1 MREVE
6 LKSVAPDPGRLVAGL
21 RAAGAVPVLE
31 GRLSD
36 TRYDTAERAL
46 LARDHV
52 LRLRV
57 FSGAA
62 GSHASLDWKGPTLQS
77 DGYKVREEIS
87 SSIGNADALARMLD
101 GLGYVVIREVQR
113 EISQFEFR
121 GAVVRIE
128 RYPRMDALVEV
139 EGDPAAIEAAIAGSG
154 LPRAGFTAERLSDFV
169 ARFESRTA
177 ERAALSDRELAGD
190 YRYAANA

>member
-6 LKSVAPDPGRLVAGL
+6 LKSVVPDPERLVDAL
-21 RAAGAVPVLE
+21 RAGGAVSILE

-36 TRYDTAERAL
+36 TRYDTDDRTL

-87 SSIGNADALARMLD
+87 SSIGNADAIARMLA

-113 EISQFEFR
+113 EISQFEFH
-121 GAVVRIE
+121 GAVVRVE

-139 EGDPAAIEAAIAGSG
+139 EGDPAAIESAISASG

-169 ARFESRTA
+169 ARFESRSGQ
-177 ERAALSDRELAGD
+177 RAALSDRELAGD

>member
-6 LKSVAPDPGRLVAGL
+6 LKSVVPDPERLVARL
-21 RAAGAVPVLE
+21 RAAGAVPVLD

-36 TRYDTAERAL
+36 TRYDTADRAL

-57 FSGAA
+57 FAGAA
-62 GSHASLDWKGPTLQS
+62 GSDASLDWKGPTLQS

-101 GLGYVVIREVQR
+101 SLGYVVIREVQR

-121 GAVVRIE
+121 GAVVRVE

-139 EGDPAAIEAAIAGSG
+139 EGDPAAIESAIAASG

-169 ARFESRTA
+169 SRFESRTA

-190 YRYAANA
+190 YRYATNA